1 MGQEEDEETMRNR
14 LEDFMG
20 SHGSQDQVE
29 GQSERR
35 EQRRAEEEERKAKDR
50 EYILQ
55 NVNVT
60 KSFRLAREESK
71 SEEPIRNMV
80 ILDVPCEFNE
90 EEETPEE
97 SLKNITRLIYEE
109 ICRFSNEVV
118 DFKAWMQN
126 KKTQPIKQ
134 TKKPEPE
141 PLKVE
146 LEPVEGK

>member
-1 MGQEEDEETMRNR
+1 
-14 LEDFMG
+14 MG
-20 SHGSQDQVE
+20 SHGSQDQIE

-50 EYILQ
+50 EYINH
-55 NVNVT
+55 NVHVT
-60 KSFRLAREESK
+60 KGFRSAREESK
-71 SEEPIRNMV
+71 PEEPIRNMV

-109 ICRFSNEVV
+109 VCRFSNEVV
-118 DFKAWMQN
+118 EFKAWIQN

-141 PLKVE
+141 PIKVE
-146 LEPVEGK
+146 ATEHVEGKHIVEIIRIYV